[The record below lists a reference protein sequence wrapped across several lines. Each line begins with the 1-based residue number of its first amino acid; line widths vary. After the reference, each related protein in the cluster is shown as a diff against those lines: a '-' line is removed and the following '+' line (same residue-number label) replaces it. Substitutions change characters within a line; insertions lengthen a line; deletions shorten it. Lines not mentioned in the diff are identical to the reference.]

1 MPTSLI
7 NRYLARELLMPSL
20 ACLLVFTLVLIGGRL
35 VQLAELVIGKGVA
48 ISDILQLVATL
59 LPPMLVIIV
68 PLAFLMGI
76 MLGFGRLSAD
86 SETVA
91 LKASG
96 VGLFAMARP
105 VLLLAAVCALL
116 TLLLSC
122 WAAPWGKRAFRT
134 ALFEITSKQASVG
147 LQAQVFLKQFSNLVL
162 YANDIDPRSG
172 MMSGVFI
179 VEQQPEGPL
188 LIIAQSGQVHS
199 DPQQQSVTLRLHNGV
214 IHRQQG
220 DQGDGYQ
227 VIGFTTYGV
236 TPDLSKSLAAEAAP
250 RRVSRKEMPL
260 AELWHAAGGHSD
272 PARAARGELHR
283 RLSAPLAPLLFA
295 LLALPFSTFS
305 QRSGRSGGFVV
316 GLAIYL
322 GYYLLVSLAETLTA
336 EGNMPPLLSFWLPH
350 LLLFAFGAYL
360 LRQST
365 LERPIA
371 LLAWLD
377 RSILRIKRFR
387 ERHAHH

>member
-1 MPTSLI
+1 MPPSLI
-7 NRYLARELLMPSL
+7 NRYLARELLAPSL
-20 ACLLVFTLVLIGGRL
+20 ACLLVFTLVLLAGRL
-35 VQLAELVIGKGVA
+35 VQLADLVICKGVA
-48 ISDILQLVATL
+48 LVDILQLLATL

-91 LKASG
+91 LKAGG
-96 VGLFAMARP
+96 VGLLAMARP
-105 VLLLAAVCALL
+105 VLLLAAGCALL
-116 TLLLSC
+116 TLVLSC

-220 DQGDGYQ
+220 DL
-227 VIGFTTYGV
+227 GV
-236 TPDLSKSLAAEAAP
+236 
-250 RRVSRKEMPL
+250 
-260 AELWHAAGGHSD
+260 G
-272 PARAARGELHR
+272 
-283 RLSAPLAPLLFA
+283 
-295 LLALPFSTFS
+295 
-305 QRSGRSGGFVV
+305 
-316 GLAIYL
+316 
-322 GYYLLVSLAETLTA
+322 
-336 EGNMPPLLSFWLPH
+336 
-350 LLLFAFGAYL
+350 
-360 LRQST
+360 
-365 LERPIA
+365 
-371 LLAWLD
+371 
-377 RSILRIKRFR
+377 
-387 ERHAHH
+387 